1 MTSHIAC
8 SPLEYKFIIRNADYS
23 VARWQDGPNIVLA
36 KPGMTLAAVA
46 GAGAA
51 GNAALQQ
58 LMLDVKDSWD
68 QSLHSQRLLPGM
80 RLQQQQQES
89 AKQQQPQQVSMAEDA
104 FAVAAAA
111 AEATEGAVT
120 SSEAAA
126 AAAAGS
132 DVVNQVQR
140 VQFSTQLR
148 LEFGQ
153 SVAVLGNCSS
163 LGDWQAGSA
172 VRLQWSEGHKWSGTA
187 DLSAG

>member
-1 MTSHIAC
+1 LLHC
-8 SPLEYKFIIRNADYS
+8 SALEYKFIVRNADNS
-23 VARWQDGPNIVLA
+23 VCRWQDGPNIVLA

-68 QSLHSQRLLPGM
+68 QSLHSQRLLPGL
-80 RLQQQQQES
+80 RLQQQQVPA
-89 AKQQQPQQVSMAEDA
+89 AKEML
-104 FAVAAAA
+104 
-111 AEATEGAVT
+111 
-120 SSEAAA
+120 AA
-126 AAAAGS
+126 AAAAGPATEDS
-132 DVVNQVQR
+132 VTPSSAAAAAPAADDHGHQVQR
-140 VQFSTQLR
+140 VHFATQLR

-153 SVAVLGNCSS
+153 SVAVLGSCSS

-187 DLSAG
+187 DLPAG

>member
-1 MTSHIAC
+1 V
-8 SPLEYKFIIRNADYS
+8 E
-23 VARWQDGPNIVLA
+23 RWQDGPNIVLA

-80 RLQQQQQES
+80 RLQQQQQQQES

-120 SSEAAA
+120 SSAAA

-132 DVVNQVQR
+132 DVVGQVQR

-153 SVAVLGNCSS
+153 SVAVLGSCSS
-163 LGDWQAGSA
+163 LGDWQAGRA
-172 VRLQWSEGHKWSGTA
+172 VQLQWSDGHKWSGAA
-187 DLSAG
+187 DLPAG

>member
-1 MTSHIAC
+1 
-8 SPLEYKFIIRNADYS
+8 
-23 VARWQDGPNIVLA
+23 VQRWQDGPNIVLA

-89 AKQQQPQQVSMAEDA
+89 AQQQQQEVLPAEG
-104 FAVAAAA
+104 VL
-111 AEATEGAVT
+111 
-120 SSEAAA
+120 AAA
-126 AAAAGS
+126 AAAAGEAAEDAATSAAAGSAAGS
-132 DVVNQVQR
+132 DDVDQNVQR

-148 LEFGQ
+148 LDYGQ
-153 SVAVLGNCSS
+153 SVAVLGSCSS
-163 LGDWQAGSA
+163 LGGWQAGRA
-172 VRLQWSEGHKWSGTA
+172 VRLQWSDGHKWSGAA
-187 DLSAG
+187 DLPAG